1 MYHQETDQLTGTNL
15 QIDSDTSTHISGA
28 GKWAK
33 FIAIVAFCACGIGL
47 MVALFGATFFERAFA
62 QFLPGAFRFAG
73 AGTGIFILLLF
84 IVIGVMVYIYYLLYN
99 FGQKAPAAV
108 EQGDHNLLA
117 KSLQSLKI
125 YFIIST
131 VLAMLSLLLTLMT
144 MANTII

>member
-47 MVALFGATFFERAFA
+47 MVALFGAAFFERAFG

-73 AGTGIFILLLF
+73 AGTGIFILLILV
-84 IVIGVMVYIYYLLYN
+84 IVGVMVYIYYLLYN

-117 KSLQSLKI
+117 KSLGSLKI

>member
-15 QIDSDTSTHISGA
+15 QIDSDTATHISGA

-33 FIAIVAFCACGIGL
+33 FIAIVAFCACGLGL
-47 MVALFGATFFERAFA
+47 IVALFGAAFFERAFGR
-62 QFLPGAFRFAG
+62 FLPAAFRFSG
-73 AGTGIFILLLF
+73 AGTGLFILVLF

-108 EQGDHNLLA
+108 EQGDHGLFE